1 MKLTKEQ
8 LKQII
13 KEELT
18 ETIRKVDGKYAVYPK
33 KGGERLGTHSTKADA
48 NKQLAAIEIS
58 KKQNEV
64 IDPRQPVVE
73 EVDLDLQNVMS
84 NLNRTMKELADGMK
98 ALDLS
103 MDYLSSVFI
112 GMDPFE
118 VGIQQRAFGRFAAP
132 TAATRTPAQ
141 KED

>member
-18 ETIRKVDGKYAVYPK
+18 ETIRKVGGKYAVYPK
-33 KGGERLGTHSTKADA
+33 RDGERLGTHSTKAAA

-64 IDPRQPVVE
+64 VDPREPVMEDMDVKMGQIMSS
-73 EVDLDLQNVMS
+73 LDK
-84 NLNRTMKELADGMK
+84 TMKELSDGMNQ
-98 ALDLS
+98 LDLS
-103 MDYLSSVFI
+103 IDYLSSIFI
-112 GMDPFE
+112 GMDPYE
-118 VGIQQRAFGRFAAP
+118 LGVQQRTYGRSGAP
-132 TAATRTPAQ
+132 GAQ
-141 KED
+141 QAIKGGSEK

>member
-1 MKLTKEQ
+1 MKITKTE

-13 KEELT
+13 KEELA
-18 ETIRKVDGKYAVYPK
+18 ETIRKVDGKYVVYPK

-64 IDPRQPVVE
+64 VDPRQTVTE
-73 EVDLDLQNVMS
+73 DTDLDLQNIMAG
-84 NLNRTMKELADGMK
+84 LNRTMKELADGIK
-98 ALDLS
+98 ELDLS

-118 VGIQQRAFGRFAAP
+118 VGIQQKAFGRFAAP
-132 TAATRTPAQ
+132 TAATKNPAQ

>member
-1 MKLTKEQ
+1 MKITKSQ

-33 KGGERLGTHSTKADA
+33 KGGERLGTHSTKTDA

-64 IDPRQPVVE
+64 ADPRQPVME

-84 NLNRTMKELADGMK
+84 NLNRTMKEVADGMK
-98 ALDLS
+98 QLDLS

-118 VGIQQRAFGRFAAP
+118 VGIQQKAFGRFAAP
-132 TAATRTPAQ
+132 NAATRTSPQ

>member
-48 NKQLAAIEIS
+48 NKQLAAIE
-58 KKQNEV
+58 V
-64 IDPRQPVVE
+64 IDPREPVME
-73 EVDLDLQNVMS
+73 ETDLELQNVMS

-118 VGIQQRAFGRFAAP
+118 VGIQ
-132 TAATRTPAQ
+132 
-141 KED
+141 